1 MNNTTRNIWAIV
13 LIISWVGATIAI
25 GWFVPMVWNWLLEAI
40 AMLGFFLLLG
50 LLTEEKHWLA
60 IFFDSRKKISL
71 SQFQMVLWTIIILS
85 AYSAIVMQRIQHG
98 ATDPLAVD
106 LPPLLWGLMG
116 ISTVSL
122 VGSPLIKEN
131 KRDKEPTDDASLKA
145 APQLLSGEKKQL
157 LTQARQTKEKVEWL
171 AQQAKLAE
179 EQRRVT
185 RRKKLVAQQ
194 VDAERKY
201 QAARKSIIE
210 EVKMKRDGI
219 LCTNLEYKQA
229 NFTDIFTGEE
239 LGNCGRLDL
248 GKVQMFIFTLIAVVS
263 FVSTLSGSMAA
274 NALTVETFTFP
285 TLSDGLVALLGIS
298 HAGYLVDKAVDNT
311 QTEP

>member
-157 LTQARQTKEKVEWL
+157 LTQARQTKEKVESL

-179 EQRRVT
+179 ERRRVT
-185 RRKKLVAQQ
+185 LRKKLVAQQ

-274 NALTVETFTFP
+274 NAVTVKTFTFP